1 MYSLTEKEIK
11 MYELGLEY
19 GCSPKGLIALANAGS
34 TCNIEKYNDD
44 NDNDFIRNI
53 TDKEYESFIEKI
65 IKNRGKRYGK

>member
-1 MYSLTEKEIK
+1 MCNLTEKEIK
-11 MYELGLEY
+11 MYEFFLEL

-34 TCNIEKYNDD
+34 ACNIEKYNDD
-44 NDNDFIRNI
+44 DNDFIRNI